1 MTKQTKRRLPWVLM
15 ILGAAMALWGLGM
28 LLGTGSALQYCVA
41 APDPG
46 EKGENYARL
55 NRAALSIGAALKDAL
70 AWTAAGGTASE
81 VNVSA
86 GSATET
92 AALTAMG
99 EGWLEVYPRALVQ
112 GRRIGESELQSG
124 ARVAMLDEELAF
136 KCFGETLPE
145 GATVKLGD
153 VDFQVVGTVRHAS
166 NRWGGRGVGD
176 MQRYDV
182 YVPLLATTG
191 AEIALDTL
199 TLSARPQGDGAGA
212 SQLFQEAAEGEW
224 QGGGTFINLKK
235 EAMRR
240 TILPRIVLLIAGLYA
255 LVGLFKRMTLL
266 AEGWAANFRARLK
279 QSYLKPLLPRLL
291 GMIALIL
298 LGYAA
303 LIGLTWLLMVFSAQ
317 PLYVFTEWVPE
328 NIVEWSSIAKVFWN
342 LTSDAARLLRVATRE
357 LREIEFWGSLVRWGT
372 VLTLLGAALLP
383 KRTGRA

>member
-1 MTKQTKRRLPWVLM
+1 MKKSKRRLPWMLI

-46 EKGENYARL
+46 EKGENYAKL
-55 NRAALSIGAALKDAL
+55 NRAAMDIGLELKDAL
-70 AWTAAGGTASE
+70 AWTAAGGSAAE
-81 VNVSA
+81 VNVA
-86 GSATET
+86 ATGAAET

-124 ARVAMLDEELAF
+124 ERVAMLDERLAF

-145 GATVKLGD
+145 DAVVKLGD
-153 VDFQVVGTVRHAS
+153 VDFRVVGTVRHAS
-166 NRWGGRGVGD
+166 SRSGGRGVGD
-176 MQRYDV
+176 AQDYDV
-182 YVPLLATTG
+182 YVPLLAVTG
-191 AEIALDTL
+191 ANIELDTL
-199 TLSARPQGDGAGA
+199 TLSALPQGDGAGA
-212 SQLFQEAAEGEW
+212 AQLFQEAAEGEW
-224 QGGGTFINLKK
+224 QPGGTFINLKK

-240 TILPRIVLLIAGLYA
+240 TILPRMVLLIAGLYI

-266 AEGWAANFRARLK
+266 AEEWVGRFRQRLK
-279 QSYLKPLLPRLL
+279 QSYLKALLPRLL
-291 GMIALIL
+291 GLIAVIL

-328 NIVEWSSIAKVFWN
+328 NVVEWSSLTKVFWS
-342 LTSDAARLLRVATRE
+342 LTADAAKLLRIGTRE
-357 LREIEFWGSLVRWGT
+357 LRVIEFWGGLVRWGT
-372 VLTLLGAALLP
+372 VLALLGAAMLP
-383 KRTGRA
+383 KRAARE